1 MLMFRSVLFAIAF
14 HANLALILIAMLPT
28 LVMPRSAVFAMGRLW
43 ARTSLWLLEKI
54 CRLRVECRGTEHI
67 PGGGFIIA
75 PKHQSALETFALL
88 PFFSSFIFVLKRELM
103 RIPLF
108 GWYLLKAGQIG
119 IDRRKGPAA
128 LADVVRRAG
137 QALHEG
143 NPVFLFPEGTRR
155 PVGAAPDYKPGIA
168 RVYVETGVPCLPVA
182 VNTGL
187 FWARRSLLR
196 RPGTVLIEFLEPIP
210 PGLDKRRFLD
220 LLKSRVEQATQRLI
234 AEAIAKD
241 PSLAD
246 VVPTEPPG
254 APAMTG

>member
-1 MLMFRSVLFAIAF
+1 M
-14 HANLALILIAMLPT
+14 
-28 LVMPRSAVFAMGRLW
+28 
-43 ARTSLWLLEKI
+43 
-54 CRLRVECRGTEHI
+54 
-67 PGGGFIIA
+67 
-75 PKHQSALETFALL
+75 
-88 PFFSSFIFVLKRELM
+88 
-103 RIPLF
+103 
-108 GWYLLKAGQIG
+108 
-119 IDRRKGPAA
+119 
-128 LADVVRRAG
+128 
-137 QALHEG
+137 
-143 NPVFLFPEGTRR
+143 
-155 PVGAAPDYKPGIA
+155 
-168 RVYVETGVPCLPVA
+168 PCLPVA